1 MRLLPLHRTGNIR
14 RLLWTLLAFAAA
26 SLGLPAQSVRW
37 EAGDSG
43 LGNSLLLIFENCEPE
58 GQPALPAIP
67 GVTFAPAGRSESTNI
82 VNFSVSRT
90 IALSYVVRGPQNPPL
105 QIPAFNVRTS
115 KGDLPVA
122 AFNVAAPAAPLDSLA
137 RARLLPARPSAWAGE
152 VFGLT
157 YELSAARRTNP
168 QISPTFD
175 WNPAPLAAED
185 WSKPEVTEAVANGD
199 RRVNVTF
206 RTRAVAKVPNRIKL
220 EAASHLIS
228 IQTGTIGFGIIS
240 QPRMEQIAVPSDQ
253 PVLEVRPLPPGAP
266 AGFGGAV
273 GQFKLVSRVVPER
286 AAVGE
291 PVTWTLELTG
301 TGNWP
306 DLGGLP
312 ARTVSQ
318 DFQVVQPKAK
328 RVNAEGKLFDAT
340 LTEDVVLVPTKAGE
354 YALGP
359 VSFSYF
365 DPQAGA
371 YRTITAPRTTLTIAG
386 ATAPRFNVTPP
397 DTTIDPAA
405 PAAPAPPAKEVAP
418 AATPAGIPRDPLAGE
433 ARATLPFSARSLAWS
448 LAAPG
453 LAVFSWWLVL
463 AYQRARKT
471 DPLRPRREA
480 RARVAGHLAA
490 LGRARPGEH
499 RAALLAWQQDTA
511 RFWGLDH
518 AAPSARALAT
528 AAELGEAGN
537 EAWLRLWQEA
547 DQALYGPRPEL
558 PADWLDRAQTAL
570 AARRLPGFR
579 PWTLLRPRNLMPFAA
594 GLALWTAITG
604 PTLEAAAT
612 AATDPA
618 GLYRRGDFAGAEKAW
633 RRGVEQAPANWIAR
647 HNLSLALEQLDRNPE
662 AAAHAAAAFVQQ
674 PGHEAVRW
682 HFAHAAGRS
691 GTAPAELVPFLQ
703 PDVWRGWARHASPAD
718 WEWAAVLTAWLAAA
732 GLAAVLT
739 LAYRGGGLL
748 WRRAAWT
755 GVAVGL
761 LGTGLAAA
769 GTLAYGPAAHPA
781 AAIVARATVLRSI
794 PTEADT
800 TQKTTPLTAGG
811 LARVEGNFLGW
822 RRIAFTNGQTGW
834 VRREDLVPVWR

>member
-1 MRLLPLHRTGNIR
+1 MRPLPPPRTGPR
-14 RLLWTLLAFAAA
+14 PRLLWTLLAFAAA
-26 SLGLPAQSVRW
+26 TLGLPAQSVRW

-58 GQPALPAIP
+58 GQPALPSIP

-90 IALSYVVRGPQNPPL
+90 IALSYVVRAPQNPPL
-105 QIPAFNVRTS
+105 QIPAFTVRTS

-137 RARLLPARPSAWAGE
+137 RARLVPARPSVWAGE

-175 WNPAPLAAED
+175 WNAAPLAAED
-185 WSKPEVTEAVANGD
+185 WSKPEVTEAVTNGD

-206 RTRAVAKVPNRIKL
+206 RTRAVAKVQNRLKL
-220 EAASHLIS
+220 ESASHLIS

-240 QPRMEQIAVPSDQ
+240 QPRMEQVSVSSDQ
-253 PVLEVRPLPPGAP
+253 PVIEVRPLPPGAP

-273 GQFKLVSRVVPER
+273 GQFQLVSRVVPER

-291 PVTWTLELTG
+291 PVTWTLELKG

-312 ARTVSQ
+312 ARSVSQ

-340 LTEDVVLVPTKAGE
+340 LTEDVVLVPTKAGD

-359 VSFSYF
+359 VSFTYF
-365 DPQAGA
+365 DPQVAA

-386 ATAPRFNVTPP
+386 AAAPRFNVTPP
-397 DTTIDPAA
+397 DAVTDPAA
-405 PAAPAPPAKEVAP
+405 PAVAAPPAKEVAP
-418 AATPAGIPRDPLAGE
+418 AAAPAGIPRDPLAGN
-433 ARATLPFSARSLAWS
+433 AQATVPFTARSLGWS

-453 LAVFSWWLVL
+453 LAVFGWWLAL
-463 AYQRARKT
+463 AHRRARAT

-480 RARVAGHLAA
+480 RARLAGHLAA
-490 LGRARPGEH
+490 LARAPSGEG

-511 RFWGLDH
+511 RLWGLAH
-518 AAPSARALAT
+518 AAPSARALA
-528 AAELGEAGN
+528 AADPGGAGA

-547 DQALYGPRPEL
+547 DQALYGPRAEL

-594 GLALWTAITG
+594 GLALWTAVSG
-604 PTLEAAAT
+604 PVLEAAA
-612 AATDPA
+612 AATDPVA
-618 GLYRRGDFAGAEKAW
+618 LYRRGDFAGAEKAW
-633 RRGVEQAPANWIAR
+633 RRGVEQAPGNWIAR

-674 PGHEAVRW
+674 PDHEAVRW
-682 HFAHAAGRS
+682 HFAHTAGRG
-691 GTAPAELVPFLQ
+691 GTAAAELVPFLQ
-703 PDVWRGWARHASPAD
+703 PDLWRGWARHASPGD
-718 WEWAAVLTAWLAAA
+718 WEWAAVLAAWLAAA
-732 GLAAVLT
+732 GLGGVLT
-739 LAYRGGGLL
+739 LAYSGGGLL
-748 WRRAAWT
+748 WRRVAWT
-755 GVAVGL
+755 GFAVGL
-761 LGTGLAAA
+761 LGSGLAAA
-769 GTLAYGPAAHPA
+769 GALAYGPAAHPA
-781 AAIVARATVLRSI
+781 AAIVARTTVLRSI

-811 LARVEGNFLGW
+811 IATVEGSFLGW
-822 RRIAFTNGQTGW
+822 RRIAFSNGQTGW

>member
-1 MRLLPLHRTGNIR
+1 MRLLLPPRTGPGR

-26 SLGLPAQSVRW
+26 LSLPAQSVRW

-105 QIPAFNVRTS
+105 QIPAFTVRTS

-137 RARLLPARPSAWAGE
+137 RARLLPARPSVWAGE

-206 RTRAVAKVPNRIKL
+206 RTRAVAKVQNRVKL
-220 EAASHLIS
+220 ESASHLIS

-240 QPRMEQIAVPSDQ
+240 QPRMEQVSVSSDQ

-273 GQFKLVSRVVPER
+273 GQFQLVSRVVPER

-371 YRTITAPRTTLTIAG
+371 YRTITAPRTTLAIAG
-386 ATAPRFNVTPP
+386 APVPRFNVTPP
-397 DTTIDPAA
+397 DLANNPAA
-405 PAAPAPPAKEVAP
+405 PAIAAPPAKDVTP
-418 AATPAGIPRDPLAGE
+418 AAAPAGIPRDPLPGE
-433 ARATLPFSARSLAWS
+433 ARATVPFTARSLGWS

-453 LAVFSWWLVL
+453 LAVFGWWLAL
-463 AYQRARKT
+463 AYRRARDT

-480 RARVAGHLAA
+480 RARLAGHLATLA
-490 LGRARPGEH
+490 RARPGEH
-499 RAALLAWQQDTA
+499 RPSLLAWQQDTA
-511 RFWGLDH
+511 RLWGLAH
-518 AAPSARALAT
+518 AAPSGRALA
-528 AAELGEAGN
+528 AAAASGGTGT

-558 PADWLDRAQTAL
+558 PGDWLDRAQTAL

-594 GLALWTAITG
+594 GLVLWVGITG
-604 PTLEAAAT
+604 TALEAAAT

-674 PGHEAVRW
+674 PDHEAVRW
-682 HFAHAAGRS
+682 HFAHTAGRG

-703 PDVWRGWARHASPAD
+703 PDLWRGWARYASPAD
-718 WEWAAVLTAWLAAA
+718 WEWAAVLAAWLAAA
-732 GLAAVLT
+732 GLTGVLT
-739 LAYRGGGLL
+739 LAYQGGGIG
-748 WRRAAWT
+748 WRRVAW
-755 GVAVGL
+755 ASFGL
-761 LGTGLAAA
+761 GLASAGLAVA

-781 AAIVARATVLRSI
+781 AAIVARTTVLRSI

-811 LARVEGNFLGW
+811 LARIEGSFLGW
-822 RRIAFTNGQTGW
+822 RRLAFPNGQTGW
-834 VRREDLVPVWR
+834 VRREDLVPLWR

>member
-1 MRLLPLHRTGNIR
+1 MRLLPPPRTGPGR

-26 SLGLPAQSVRW
+26 ALNLPAQSVRW

-58 GQPALPAIP
+58 GQPALPSIP

-90 IALSYVVRGPQNPPL
+90 IALSYVVRAPQNPPL
-105 QIPAFNVRTS
+105 QIPAFTVRTS

-137 RARLLPARPSAWAGE
+137 RARLVPARPSVWAGE

-175 WNPAPLAAED
+175 WNAAPLAAED

-206 RTRAVAKVPNRIKL
+206 RTRAVAKVQNRVKL
-220 EAASHLIS
+220 ESASHLIS

-240 QPRMEQIAVPSDQ
+240 QPRMEQVSVSSDQ
-253 PVLEVRPLPPGAP
+253 PVIEVRPLPPGAP

-273 GQFKLVSRVVPER
+273 GQFKLESRVVPER

-328 RVNAEGKLFDAT
+328 RLNAEGKLFDAT
-340 LTEDVVLVPTKAGE
+340 LTEDVVLVPTKVGE

-371 YRTITAPRTTLTIAG
+371 YRTITAPRTTLAIAG
-386 ATAPRFNVTPP
+386 ASVPRFNVTPP
-397 DTTIDPAA
+397 DPAKDLSA
-405 PAAPAPPAKEVAP
+405 PAIPVPPAKEVAP
-418 AATPAGIPRDPLAGE
+418 AAAPAGIPRDPLPGE
-433 ARATLPFSARSLAWS
+433 AHATVPFTARSLGWS

-453 LAVFSWWLVL
+453 LAVFGWWLAL
-463 AYQRARKT
+463 AYRRARAT

-480 RARVAGHLAA
+480 RARLAGHLATLA
-490 LGRARPGEH
+490 RAPAGEK
-499 RAALLAWQQDTA
+499 RAPLLAWQQDTA
-511 RFWGLDH
+511 RLWGLEH
-518 AAPSARALAT
+518 AAPSARALAVASGGAST
-528 AAELGEAGN
+528 
-537 EAWLRLWQEA
+537 EAWPRLWQEA

-570 AARRLPGFR
+570 AAQRLPGFR

-594 GLALWTAITG
+594 GLALWLAVSG
-604 PTLEAAAT
+604 PVLEAAAA

-618 GLYRRGDFAGAEKAW
+618 ALYRRGEFAGAEKAW
-633 RRGVEQAPANWIAR
+633 RRGVEQAPGNWIAR

-674 PGHEAVRW
+674 PDHEPVRW
-682 HFAHAAGRS
+682 HFAHTAGR
-691 GTAPAELVPFLQ
+691 GGAAPAELIPFLQ
-703 PDVWRGWARHASPAD
+703 PDLWRGWARRASPAD
-718 WEWAAVLTAWLAAA
+718 WEWAVVLAAWLSAA
-732 GLAAVLT
+732 GLASVLT

-748 WRRAAWT
+748 WKRVAWT
-755 GVAVGL
+755 CFALGL
-761 LGTGLAAA
+761 GGASLFAA
-769 GTLAYGPAAHPA
+769 GTLAYGWAAHPA

-794 PTEADT
+794 PTEADS

-811 LARVEGNFLGW
+811 LARVEGSFLGW
-822 RRIAFTNGQTGW
+822 RRIAFPNGQTGW
-834 VRREDLVPVWR
+834 VRREDLVPIWR

>member
-1 MRLLPLHRTGNIR
+1 MRLLPPLRTGPGR
-14 RLLWTLLAFAAA
+14 RLLWMLLAFAGAA
-26 SLGLPAQSVRW
+26 LALPAQSVRW

-67 GVTFAPAGRSESTNI
+67 GVTFTPAGRSESTNI

-105 QIPAFNVRTS
+105 QIPAFTVRTS

-137 RARLLPARPSAWAGE
+137 RARLLPARPTVWAGE

-206 RTRAVAKVPNRIKL
+206 RTRAVAKVPNRLKL

-240 QPRMEQIAVPSDQ
+240 QPRMEQVAVPSDQ
-253 PVLEVRPLPPGAP
+253 PVLEVRPLPSGAP

-306 DLGGLP
+306 DLGALP

-371 YRTITAPRTTLTIAG
+371 YRTITAPRTTLAITG
-386 ATAPRFNVTPP
+386 APVPRFNVTPP
-397 DTTIDPAA
+397 DPANDPGAA
-405 PAAPAPPAKEVAP
+405 AVAAPAPREVTP
-418 AATPAGIPRDPLAGE
+418 AAAPAGIPRDPLAGE
-433 ARATLPFSARSLAWS
+433 ARAAIPFTARSLGWA

-453 LAVFSWWLVL
+453 LAVFAWWLAL
-463 AYQRARKT
+463 AYRRARNT
-471 DPLRPRREA
+471 DPLRPRRVA
-480 RARVAGHLAA
+480 RARLAGHLAA
-490 LGRARPGEH
+490 LARAGAGDRRGP
-499 RAALLAWQQDTA
+499 LLAWQQDTA
-511 RFWGLDH
+511 RLWGLEH
-518 AAPSARALAT
+518 AAPSSRALA
-528 AAELGEAGN
+528 AAAAPGDGGA

-570 AARRLPGFR
+570 AVRRVPGFR

-594 GLALWTAITG
+594 SLVLWAGLAGTA
-604 PTLEAAAT
+604 LEAAA
-612 AATDPA
+612 AAAAEPT
-618 GLYRRGDFAGAEKAW
+618 GLYRRGDFTGAEKAW
-633 RRGVEQAPANWIAR
+633 RGGVEQAPGNWIAR

-674 PGHEAVRW
+674 PDHEAVRW
-682 HFAHAAGRS
+682 HFAHAAGR
-691 GTAPAELVPFLQ
+691 GGMAPAELVPFLQ
-703 PDVWRGWARHASPAD
+703 PDLWRGWARHASPAI
-718 WEWAAVLTAWLAAA
+718 WEWAAVVAAWLAAA
-732 GLAAVLT
+732 GLAGVLT
-739 LAYRGGGLL
+739 LAYRGGGPRG
-748 WRRAAWT
+748 RRVAWT
-755 GVAVGL
+755 GFALGL
-761 LGTGLAAA
+761 LGTSCALVGS
-769 GTLAYGPAAHPA
+769 LAYGRAAHPA
-781 AAIVARATVLRSI
+781 AAIVARTTVLRSI

-800 TQKTTPLTAGG
+800 SQKTTPLTAGG
-811 LARVEGNFLGW
+811 LAKVEGSFLGW
-822 RRIAFTNGQTGW
+822 RRIAFPNGQTGW
-834 VRREDLVPVWR
+834 VRREDLVPIWR

>member
-1 MRLLPLHRTGNIR
+1 
-14 RLLWTLLAFAAA
+14 
-26 SLGLPAQSVRW
+26 
-37 EAGDSG
+37 
-43 LGNSLLLIFENCEPE
+43 
-58 GQPALPAIP
+58 
-67 GVTFAPAGRSESTNI
+67 
-82 VNFSVSRT
+82 
-90 IALSYVVRGPQNPPL
+90 
-105 QIPAFNVRTS
+105 
-115 KGDLPVA
+115 
-122 AFNVAAPAAPLDSLA
+122 
-137 RARLLPARPSAWAGE
+137 
-152 VFGLT
+152 
-157 YELSAARRTNP
+157 
-168 QISPTFD
+168 
-175 WNPAPLAAED
+175 
-185 WSKPEVTEAVANGD
+185 
-199 RRVNVTF
+199 
-206 RTRAVAKVPNRIKL
+206 
-220 EAASHLIS
+220 
-228 IQTGTIGFGIIS
+228 
-240 QPRMEQIAVPSDQ
+240 
-253 PVLEVRPLPPGAP
+253 VLEVQSLPPGAP

-397 DTTIDPAA
+397 DATNDPAA
-405 PAAPAPPAKEVAP
+405 PAVPAPPAREVAP
-418 AATPAGIPRDPLAGE
+418 AATPAGLPRDPLAGE
-433 ARATLPFSARSLAWS
+433 ARATLPFTARSLAWS

-453 LAVFSWWLVL
+453 LAVFGWWLVL

-471 DPLRPRREA
+471 DPLRPRRAA

-490 LGRARPGEH
+490 LGRVRPGEH

-558 PADWLDRAQTAL
+558 PTDWLDRAQTAL
-570 AARRLPGFR
+570 AARRLPGFQ

-594 GLALWTAITG
+594 GLALWAAITG

-633 RRGVEQAPANWIAR
+633 RRGVEQAPANWVAR
-647 HNLSLALEQLDRNPE
+647 HNLSLAL
-662 AAAHAAAAFVQQ
+662 
-674 PGHEAVRW
+674 
-682 HFAHAAGRS
+682 
-691 GTAPAELVPFLQ
+691 
-703 PDVWRGWARHASPAD
+703 
-718 WEWAAVLTAWLAAA
+718 
-732 GLAAVLT
+732 
-739 LAYRGGGLL
+739 
-748 WRRAAWT
+748 
-755 GVAVGL
+755 
-761 LGTGLAAA
+761 
-769 GTLAYGPAAHPA
+769 
-781 AAIVARATVLRSI
+781 
-794 PTEADT
+794 
-800 TQKTTPLTAGG
+800 
-811 LARVEGNFLGW
+811 
-822 RRIAFTNGQTGW
+822 
-834 VRREDLVPVWR
+834 